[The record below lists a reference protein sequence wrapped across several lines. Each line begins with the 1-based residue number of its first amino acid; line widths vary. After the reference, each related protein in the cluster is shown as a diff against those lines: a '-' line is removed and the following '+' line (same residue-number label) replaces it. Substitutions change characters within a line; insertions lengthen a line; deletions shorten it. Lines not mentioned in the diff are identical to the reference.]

1 MTTALRRNDHGRAG
15 RTTRPGVR
23 AALTRQ
29 VAELTALALRTVDAV
44 PARELAAVDRAL
56 AQTRAALEA
65 IADRAG
71 VAVAEAG
78 TAAPVDLATAFESA
92 ETPGRPVTDAEL
104 ARAEADWTAA
114 LDRGYRHRDLIA
126 ATAGPLLAPREVAA
140 RLGVST
146 VTINTWRTQGKLLA
160 LRLDHHQYR
169 YPRFQ
174 FADSPAE
181 GEGGVV
187 TGFAD
192 LLALLGDRDAW
203 SKVQLLVTS
212 DPFLGG
218 QRPIDVLRAGGAEA
232 RDWLRRWA
240 AGAGELGH

>member
-1 MTTALRRNDHGRAG
+1 
-15 RTTRPGVR
+15 VR

-44 PARELAAVDRAL
+44 PVRELAAVDRAL
-56 AQTRAALEA
+56 EQTRAALEA

-78 TAAPVDLATAFESA
+78 TAPVDLATAFDAA
-92 ETPGRPVTDAEL
+92 EASGRPVTDAEL
-104 ARAEADWTAA
+104 DQAEADWMAA

-126 ATAGPLLAPREVAA
+126 ATAGPLLAPREAAA

-146 VTINTWRTQGKLLA
+146 VTVNTWRTRGKLLA

-169 YPRFQ
+169 YPLFQ
-174 FADSPAE
+174 FAASPAE
-181 GEGGVV
+181 GEAGVV

-203 SKVQLLVTS
+203 SKVQLLVTPDS
-212 DPFLGG
+212 FLAG

-232 RDWLRRWA
+232 RDRLRRWP
-240 AGAGELGH
+240 AGVGELGE

>member
-1 MTTALRRNDHGRAG
+1 
-15 RTTRPGVR
+15 VR

-44 PARELAAVDRAL
+44 PARELPAVDRAL
-56 AQTRAALEA
+56 GLTRAALEA
-65 IADRAG
+65 IAAHAG
-71 VAVAEAG
+71 VTVTEAG
-78 TAAPVDLATAFESA
+78 TPPPVDLEAVFEATEA
-92 ETPGRPVTDAEL
+92 PGQPVTAAEL
-104 ARAEADWTAA
+104 AQAEADWTAA

-146 VTINTWRTQGKLLA
+146 VTVNTWRTQGRLLA
-160 LRLDHHQYR
+160 LRLDHHQYH
-169 YPRFQ
+169 YPLFQ

-181 GEGGVV
+181 GQAGVV
-187 TGFAD
+187 DGFAE
-192 LLALLGDRDAW
+192 LLAWLGDRDAW
-203 SKVQLLVTS
+203 STVQLLMTP

-218 QRPIDVLRAGGAEA
+218 QRPINVLRAGGAEA
-232 RDWLRRWA
+232 RDRLRRWA

>member
-1 MTTALRRNDHGRAG
+1 MTTVLRGDERGRSG
-15 RTTRPGVR
+15 RPTRPGVR

-56 AQTRAALEA
+56 GQTRAALEA
-65 IADRAG
+65 IAAHAG
-71 VAVAEAG
+71 VAVAEEG
-78 TAAPVDLATAFESA
+78 TAAPMDLATAFDAA
-92 ETPGRPVTDAEL
+92 EAPGRSVTDAEL
-104 ARAEADWTAA
+104 AQAEADWTAA
-114 LDRGYRHRDLIA
+114 LARGYRHRDLIA
-126 ATAGPLLAPREVAA
+126 ATAGPLLAPRAVAA

-146 VTINTWRTQGKLLA
+146 VTVNTWRAQGRLLA

-169 YPRFQ
+169 YPLFQ

-192 LLALLGDRDAW
+192 LLVLLGDRDAW
-203 SKVQLLVTS
+203 SKVQLLVTP
-212 DPFLGG
+212 DPFLAGR
-218 QRPIDVLRAGGAEA
+218 RPIDILRAGGSEA
-232 RDWLRRWA
+232 RDRLCRWA
-240 AGAGELGH
+240 AGVGEPGG